1 MFACCHLAKEGRIS
15 VKLNAP
21 RADGRKLC
29 PDHDDGE
36 LLIGPVSK
44 ASGAGGGAADGAGS
58 NLQFIMSIDMA
69 EYKLMAEKYGISQAP
84 GPSPNRRRLS

>member
-36 LLIGPVSK
+36 LFIDPVSK
-44 ASGAGGGAADGAGS
+44 ASSAGGGAADGAGS
-58 NLQFIMSIDMA
+58 KLQFIMSMDMA
-69 EYKLMAEKYGISQAP
+69 EHGLVVEKYGVAP
-84 GPSPNRRRLS
+84 TGPSPNHHHLS

>member
-58 NLQFIMSIDMA
+58 NLQFIMSMDMA
-69 EYKLMAEKYGISQAP
+69 EYRLMVEKYGVAP
-84 GPSPNRRRLS
+84 AEPSPNRRRLS

>member
-36 LLIGPVSK
+36 LLIGPVST
-44 ASGAGGGAADGAGS
+44 ASGTGGGAGS

-69 EYKLMAEKYGISQAP
+69 EYKLMAEKYGVAP
-84 GPSPNRRRLS
+84 PESPSPNRRRLS